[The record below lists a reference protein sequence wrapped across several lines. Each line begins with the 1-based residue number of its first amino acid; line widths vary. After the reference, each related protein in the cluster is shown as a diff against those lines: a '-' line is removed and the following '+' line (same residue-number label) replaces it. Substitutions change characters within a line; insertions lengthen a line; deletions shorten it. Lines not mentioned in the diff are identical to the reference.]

1 METEQIE
8 IFIHS
13 EGVKTQVVAAT
24 VDEVLKDVLIRSGAL
39 SADTV
44 DVHVFIG
51 ECDEAHHEAEE
62 VDDGA
67 DQHAPVE
74 LTCRLREVELKKH
87 RHVHVHK
94 CRHVSVAVNFAGKT
108 KRHRFSPA
116 ATVGTAA
123 TWARRKFHLDPA
135 TAGEYVL
142 QICGTTDQ
150 PRPDKHLGELAK
162 HHDCALCFDLVKEV
176 TPQG

>member
-1 METEQIE
+1 METEKVE
-8 IFIHS
+8 IFVHA
-13 EGVKTQVVAAT
+13 EGAKPKVVTAAL
-24 VDEVLKDVLIRSGAL
+24 DEVLKDVLVRSGAL
-39 SADTV
+39 ALDEV
-44 DVHVFIG
+44 DVHIFIG
-51 ECDEAHHEAEE
+51 ESDEARHEPPDVE
-62 VDDGA
+62 DGE
-67 DQHAPVE
+67 DQHTPVE
-74 LTCRLREVELKKH
+74 PNCRVDQLDLKKH

-94 CRHVSVAVNFAGKT
+94 CRHITVAVNFTGKT

-116 ATVGTAA
+116 ATVGVA
-123 TWARRKFHLDPA
+123 TVWARNKFRIDPA

>member
-1 METEQIE
+1 MTTEQIE

-13 EGVKTQVVAAT
+13 EGAKPQVVAAAI
-24 VDEVLKDVLIRSGAL
+24 DEVLKDVLIRSGVL
-39 SADTV
+39 SADAV
-44 DVHVFIG
+44 DVYVYIG
-51 ECDEAHHEAEE
+51 ESDEARHEADD
-62 VDDGA
+62 VDDGE
-67 DQHAPVE
+67 DQHASVD
-74 LTCRLREVELKKH
+74 LTQRLHEVDLKKH

-94 CRHVSVAVNFAGKT
+94 CRRVAVAVNFAGKT

-116 ATVGTAA
+116 ASIGVAA
-123 TWARRKFHLDPA
+123 VWARRKFHLDPA
-135 TAGEYVL
+135 TAAEYVL
-142 QICGTTDQ
+142 QLCGTTDQ